1 MKLSDSLKYSF
12 YILSH
17 PFDGFWVLK
26 SEKKGTIKSATV
38 LFALFIA
45 TLIIRVYS
53 TGYVING
60 LSIEN
65 FSVWLMLAIV
75 IFVFMLYCV
84 ANWALTTL
92 FDGKGRFTEV
102 YISLCYATFPVTLV
116 NIPLTIVSNV
126 ITIEEA
132 SFYTFF
138 NIISILWMVFLMLAA
153 NLSTHDYT
161 MTKSIIT
168 FLATVFIMFIIVVLL
183 VLFGNLIQQVY
194 IFVLSIVKEIAFRL

>member
-60 LSIEN
+60 LSIEK

-102 YISLCYATFPVTLV
+102 YISLCYATLPVTLV

>member
-1 MKLSDSLKYSF
+1 MRLSDSLKYSF

-26 SEKKGTIKSATV
+26 SEKKGTVKSATV

-53 TGYVING
+53 TGYL
-60 LSIEN
+60 LSGFTAEYL
-65 FSVWLMLAIV
+65 SVWLMLAAIV
-75 IFVFMLYCV
+75 FIALLYCV

-92 FDGKGRFTEV
+92 FDGKGKFTEV
-102 YISLCYATFPVTLV
+102 YIAVCYATLPVTLV
-116 NIPLTIVSNV
+116 NIPLTVISNI

-132 SFYTFF
+132 AFYSFFSG
-138 NIISILWMVFLMLAA
+138 ISIAWMIFLLLAG

-161 MTKSIIT
+161 MTKSIVT
-168 FLATVFIMFIIVVLL
+168 FIVTIFIMFIIVVLL
-183 VLFGNLIQQVY
+183 VLFGNLVQQVY
-194 IFVLSIVKEIAFRL
+194 VFVMSVIKEISFRL

>member
-60 LSIEN
+60 LSIEI

-102 YISLCYATFPVTLV
+102 YISLCYATLPVTLV

>member
-1 MKLSDSLKYSF
+1 
-12 YILSH
+12 
-17 PFDGFWVLK
+17 
-26 SEKKGTIKSATV
+26 
-38 LFALFIA
+38 
-45 TLIIRVYS
+45 
-53 TGYVING
+53 
-60 LSIEN
+60 
-65 FSVWLMLAIV
+65 MLAIV

-92 FDGKGRFTEV
+92 FDGNGRFTEV
-102 YISLCYATFPVTLV
+102 YISLCYATLPVTLV

>member
-102 YISLCYATFPVTLV
+102 YISLCYATLPVTLV

>member
-1 MKLSDSLKYSF
+1 MRLSDSLKYSF

-26 SEKKGTIKSATV
+26 SEKKGTVKSATV

-53 TGYVING
+53 TGYL
-60 LSIEN
+60 LSGFTAEYL
-65 FSVWLMLAIV
+65 SVWLMLAAIV
-75 IFVFMLYCV
+75 FIALLYCV

-92 FDGKGRFTEV
+92 FDGKGKFTEV
-102 YISLCYATFPVTLV
+102 YVAVCYATLPVTLV
-116 NIPLTIVSNV
+116 NIPLTVISNM

-132 SFYTFF
+132 AFYSFF
-138 NIISILWMVFLMLAA
+138 NGISIAWMIFLLLAG

-168 FLATVFIMFIIVVLL
+168 FIVTVFIMFIIVVLL
-183 VLFGNLIQQVY
+183 VLFGNLVQQVY
-194 IFVLSIVKEIAFRL
+194 VFVLSIIKEISFRL

>member
-1 MKLSDSLKYSF
+1 MRLSDRLKYSF
-12 YILSH
+12 DIRSH

-26 SEKKGTIKSATV
+26 SEKKGTVKSATV

-53 TGYVING
+53 TGYL
-60 LSIEN
+60 LSGFTAEYL
-65 FSVWLMLAIV
+65 SVWLMLAAIV
-75 IFVFMLYCV
+75 FIALLYCV

-92 FDGKGRFTEV
+92 FDGKGKFTEV
-102 YISLCYATFPVTLV
+102 YVAVCYATLPVTLV
-116 NIPLTIVSNV
+116 NIPLTVISNM

-132 SFYTFF
+132 AFYSFF
-138 NIISILWMVFLMLAA
+138 NGISIAWMIFLLLAG

-168 FLATVFIMFIIVVLL
+168 FIVTVFIMFIIVVLL
-183 VLFGNLIQQVY
+183 VLFGNLVQQVY
-194 IFVLSIVKEIAFRL
+194 VFVLSIIKEISFRL

>member
-26 SEKKGTIKSATV
+26 SEKKGTIKSAIV

-102 YISLCYATFPVTLV
+102 YISLCYATLPVTLV